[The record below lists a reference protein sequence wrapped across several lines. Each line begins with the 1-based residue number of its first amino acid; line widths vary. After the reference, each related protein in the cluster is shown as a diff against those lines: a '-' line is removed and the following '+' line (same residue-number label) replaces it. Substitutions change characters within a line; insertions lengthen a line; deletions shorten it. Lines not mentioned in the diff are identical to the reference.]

1 MYLVKYF
8 HTNSKMIKKNLLV
21 LMKKLILTF
30 FFQKFELELIGT
42 RSQCYMFNNGVIV
55 HIIIMG
61 RKSL

>member
-1 MYLVKYF
+1 
-8 HTNSKMIKKNLLV
+8 
-21 LMKKLILTF
+21 MKKLILTF